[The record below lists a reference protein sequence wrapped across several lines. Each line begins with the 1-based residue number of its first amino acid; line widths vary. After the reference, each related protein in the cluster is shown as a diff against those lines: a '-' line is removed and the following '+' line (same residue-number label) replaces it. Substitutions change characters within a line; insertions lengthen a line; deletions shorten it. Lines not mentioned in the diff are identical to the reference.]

1 MATSTY
7 LRRMHRRRII
17 ETVARCGRVSR
28 SGLARATGMSQPTV
42 SRIVDRL
49 LSEHILAE
57 SADDVR
63 SGEGVLRKPG
73 PTVLRRRR
81 SLGGLRRGWGWTA
94 DVRASALCRLV
105 SASLGLPSSLSPSHQ
120 RPVAGRISHSDF
132 CPTLAQQIEALWEPH
147 RDKGS

>member
-1 MATSTY
+1 MFRLPRVGVRRLHCRRMATSTY

-57 SADDVR
+57 SGDDGR
-63 SGEGVLRKPG
+63 SGKGVLAAGGANGTAKAA
-73 PTVLRRRR
+73 VLGRPSTRLELDSRRPRF
-81 SLGGLRRGWGWTA
+81 GF
-94 DVRASALCRLV
+94 V
-105 SASLGLPSSLSPSHQ
+105 
-120 RPVAGRISHSDF
+120 
-132 CPTLAQQIEALWEPH
+132 
-147 RDKGS
+147 

>member
-57 SADDVR
+57 SAEDAR
-63 SGEGVLRKPG
+63 SGEMPS
-73 PTVLRRRR
+73 RRRGQR
-81 SLGGLRRGWGWTA
+81 CAKAAVLGRPSTRLELDGRRPRFGVVQVG
-94 DVRASALCRLV
+94 VRYTRTRGPPGRGPVRGRWVAS
-105 SASLGLPSSLSPSHQ
+105 SP
-120 RPVAGRISHSDF
+120 PVVR
-132 CPTLAQQIEALWEPH
+132 
-147 RDKGS
+147 

>member
-42 SRIVDRL
+42 SRIVDGL

-57 SADDVR
+57 SDDDV
-63 SGEGVLRKPG
+63 LP
-73 PTVLRRRR
+73 
-81 SLGGLRRGWGWTA
+81 
-94 DVRASALCRLV
+94 RLV
-105 SASLGLPSSLSPSHQ
+105 EAARRDAHQHPLGEREHQPSEHDEAQPSQ
-120 RPVAGRISHSDF
+120 EDVPRRPLDA
-132 CPTLAQQIEALWEPH
+132 A
-147 RDKGS
+147 